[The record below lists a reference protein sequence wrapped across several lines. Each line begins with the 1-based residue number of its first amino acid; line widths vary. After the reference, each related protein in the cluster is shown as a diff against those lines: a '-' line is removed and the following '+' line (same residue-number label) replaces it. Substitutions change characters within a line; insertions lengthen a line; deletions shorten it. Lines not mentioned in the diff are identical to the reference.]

1 MCNSICS
8 KLIWGDKMKE
18 RKINTWPL
26 ITILLSLILLIID
39 IFIIFIIDMNIFPYS
54 NKIAML
60 DLLLTTSLLII
71 IPNIY
76 LVFFNIK
83 KKIFFYI
90 YFAIIFA
97 WVEYSFSLMAF
108 LFIIPLIIEL
118 IYVITLNSSEKST

>member
-1 MCNSICS
+1 
-8 KLIWGDKMKE
+8 MKE